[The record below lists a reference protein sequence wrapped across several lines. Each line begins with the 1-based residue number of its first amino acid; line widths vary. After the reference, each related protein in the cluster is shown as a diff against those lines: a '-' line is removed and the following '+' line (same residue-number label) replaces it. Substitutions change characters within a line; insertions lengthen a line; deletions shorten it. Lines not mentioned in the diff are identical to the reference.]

1 MIESYTFGRMEIKGR
16 AYTSDLIL
24 FPDKINDSWWRETGH
39 NLSLKDLED
48 VFQETPEVLV
58 IGTGFYG
65 IMKVKEE
72 VKQAARSK
80 GVTLIIEKTENAVQQ
95 YNEIASEKK
104 TIGAFHLTC

>member
-1 MIESYTFGRMEIKGR
+1 MIESYTFGRMEIKGQ

-39 NLSLKDLED
+39 KLSLKDIED
-48 VFQETPEVLV
+48 VLQDTPEVIV

-65 IMKVKEE
+65 ILEVEEE
-72 VKQAARSK
+72 VKETAQSK
-80 GVTLIIEKTENAVQQ
+80 GITLIIEKTENAVQS
-95 YNEIASEKK
+95 YNEIASQKK

>member
-1 MIESYTFGRMEIKGR
+1 MIESYTFGRMEIKGE

-24 FPDKINDSWWRETGH
+24 FPDRINDSWWRKTGH
-39 NLSLKDLED
+39 KLSLQDIDD
-48 VFQETPEVLV
+48 VLQENPEVLV

-65 IMKVKEE
+65 IMEVEEE
-72 VKQAARSK
+72 VKEAAQSK
-80 GVTLIIEKTENAVQQ
+80 GITLIIEKTENAVQC